1 MLMYK
6 IRWVNHDD
14 TSLYFF
20 MFHIKLQ
27 ILARSVF
34 DVMAKF
40 VIYLR
45 VILFEMYV
53 QFGGVSFYMYGC
65 LVFK

>member
-1 MLMYK
+1 
-6 IRWVNHDD
+6 
-14 TSLYFF
+14 

-34 DVMAKF
+34 DDMAQF

-45 VILFEMYV
+45 IILFEMYV
-53 QFGGVSFYMYGC
+53 QFGGGGGGVILYELLSCFQ
-65 LVFK
+65 VRW